1 VIAIAFALSSSLLY
15 GTADFLGGFATK
27 RLSVFVVAPISKL
40 FAAIIITCVSFLYS
54 PFSIASGDWPW
65 LVLAALSTV
74 SAICCLY
81 HALANGKMSVV
92 APLTG
97 GCAILLPAAVSVLLG
112 DVPGPWRIAGLVTA
126 LLTIFLVS
134 RPERA
139 PGAGMLSGSP
149 TLKGHL
155 DELLAPANLTACA
168 AGLSIGV
175 FYISFQ
181 FVDPASG
188 LWPLALT
195 RILGV
200 LLLLG
205 YLALPLRRRASEL
218 PAPPLVT
225 YSIAAGSGLLDGLA
239 NIFYVLALDAGDLV
253 VAATLTSLYPATT
266 MLLAAALLKERLRA
280 HHLLGL
286 VFLVVASG
294 AFALAKG

>member
-1 VIAIAFALSSSLLY
+1 MIAIAFALSSSLLY

-65 LVLAALSTV
+65 LVLAAFSTV

-126 LLTIFLVS
+126 LLSIFLVS

-205 YLALPLRRRASEL
+205 YLALPLRRRA
-218 PAPPLVT
+218 
-225 YSIAAGSGLLDGLA
+225 
-239 NIFYVLALDAGDLV
+239 
-253 VAATLTSLYPATT
+253 
-266 MLLAAALLKERLRA
+266 
-280 HHLLGL
+280 
-286 VFLVVASG
+286 
-294 AFALAKG
+294 

>member
-1 VIAIAFALSSSLLY
+1 MIAIAFALSSSLLY

-40 FAAIIITCVSFLYS
+40 FAAIIITCVSFAYS

-65 LVLAALSTV
+65 LILAAFSTV

-97 GCAILLPAAVSVLLG
+97 GCAIMLPALVSVLLG
-112 DVPGPWRIAGLVTA
+112 EVPSFWQIVGLLCA
-126 LLTIFLVS
+126 YLSIYRVS
-134 RPERA
+134 RPERMA
-139 PGAGMLSGSP
+139 PLAGATAIPRPSH
-149 TLKGHL
+149 LK
-155 DELLAPANLTACA
+155 ELLAPANLTACA

-181 FVDPASG
+181 FVDSASG

-200 LLLLG
+200 LLLSG
-205 YLALPLRRRASEL
+205 YLALPLRKPNDS
-218 PAPPLVT
+218 APPPPLAT
-225 YSIAAGSGLLDGLA
+225 YSIAAGSGMLDGLA

-266 MLLAAALLKERLRA
+266 MLLAAALLKERLRS
-280 HHLLGL
+280 HHILGL
-286 VFLVVASG
+286 LFLAAASG